1 MIKNCQNHVNV
12 VYEWPLEFSSFIMV
26 KRKTLAMLDD
36 KYEKHETAIHDSCQD
51 DHLDANDALNCDTDI
66 Y

>member
-1 MIKNCQNHVNV
+1 
-12 VYEWPLEFSSFIMV
+12 MV

-66 Y
+66 YYLNVHYLCVPYRS